1 MKVFRAWL
9 SSCGVLPVCSTLL
22 FYSLY
27 IVAQIATN
35 IWLSAWSSDVPASG
49 GQDVEQ
55 RNVRLGVYGG
65 LGGVQGWLVFLFLFV
80 CISQRFFHQIVDN
93 D

>member
-1 MKVFRAWL
+1 M
-9 SSCGVLPVCSTLL
+9 
-22 FYSLY
+22 
-27 IVAQIATN
+27 
-35 IWLSAWSSDVPASG
+35 PASG